1 MTLKLG
7 IVMDPIQSI
16 NIKKD
21 SSFAMLLEAQH
32 RKYDIYYMEMSDL
45 FIENNQAS
53 AYAQRLQVEDKPDSW
68 YQFAD
73 SLEPDNS
80 PELVNSPELDNSPE
94 QDNSPSTISLSELD
108 VILMRKDPPF
118 DMEYIYATYI
128 LEMAE
133 QAGTLIINKPRSLR
147 DANEKLFTHQFP
159 DCTVPTLVS
168 RNKEQFKQF
177 LTQHKD
183 IIVKPLGG
191 MGGHSIFRI
200 RENDPN
206 FNVIL
211 ETMTDHASQYIMA
224 QRFIPEI
231 TQGDKRIL
239 IIDGTPVD
247 YALARIPPKG
257 ETRGNLAAGGTGKG
271 VPLTERDYWIC
282 EQVAPKLKEMGLIFV
297 GMDVIGDYITE
308 INVTSPTCIRELD
321 SLYKLNISGLLMD
334 VIEKKVEEKVEEK
347 VEKKVKEQASGA
359 MIEH

>member
-1 MTLKLG
+1 MTIKLG
-7 IVMDPIQSI
+7 IVMDSIQSI

-21 SSFAMLLEAQH
+21 SSFAMLLEAQ
-32 RKYDIYYMEMSDL
+32 RRGYEIYYMEMSDL
-45 FIENNQAS
+45 FIENNQAR
-53 AYAQRLQVEDKPDSW
+53 AFTQRLRVDDDKNKW
-68 YQFAD
+68 YQFIASTAPDENAEETAD
-73 SLEPDNS
+73 
-80 PELVNSPELDNSPE
+80 VM
-94 QDNSPSTISLSELD
+94 PSVIELSELD
-108 VILMRKDPPF
+108 TILMRKDPPF

-128 LEMAE
+128 LEMAA
-133 QAGTLIINKPRSLR
+133 QSGTLVVNNPKSLR

-200 RENDPN
+200 KENDPN
-206 FNVIL
+206 LNVIL

-231 TQGDKRIL
+231 SQGDKRIL
-239 IIDGTPVD
+239 IINGTPVD

-271 VPLTERDYWIC
+271 IPLSERDYWLC
-282 EQVAPKLKEMGLIFV
+282 EQVAPRLKEMGLIFV

-321 SLYKLNISGLLMD
+321 SLYRLNISALLMD
-334 VIEKKVEEKVEEK
+334 VIEEKIAGKAAGVSLEN
-347 VEKKVKEQASGA
+347 
-359 MIEH
+359 

>member
-21 SSFAMLLEAQH
+21 SSFSMLLEAQH

-53 AYAQRLQVEDKPDSW
+53 AYAQRLQVEDNPDSW

-73 SLEPDNS
+73 SPERDNGPGRDNGPEP
-80 PELVNSPELDNSPE
+80 
-94 QDNSPSTISLSELD
+94 DNSPSTISLSELD

-177 LTQHKD
+177 LTQHRD

-231 TQGDKRIL
+231 SQGDKRIL
-239 IIDGTPVD
+239 LINGTPVD
-247 YALARIPPKG
+247 FALARIPPKG
-257 ETRGNLAAGGTGKG
+257 ETRGNLAAGGTGQG
-271 VPLTERDYWIC
+271 VPLTKRDYWLC
-282 EQVAPKLKEMGLIFV
+282 EQVSPKLKDMGLMFV

-321 SLYKLNISGLLMD
+321 SLYNLNISGLLMD
-334 VIEKKVEEKVEEK
+334 IIEAKVNRKVNEKS
-347 VEKKVKEQASGA
+347 SGA

>member
-32 RKYDIYYMEMSDL
+32 RNYDLYYMEMSDL
-45 FIENNQAS
+45 FIEDNQAK
-53 AYAQRLQVEDKPDSW
+53 AYTQCLRLEDNADNW
-68 YQFAD
+68 YQFID
-73 SLEPDNS
+73 MPGTD
-80 PELVNSPELDNSPE
+80 NSPELDNSPE
-94 QDNSPSTISLSELD
+94 PDNSPEVDNSPAVISLSELD

-128 LEMAE
+128 LEIAE

-159 DCTVPTLVS
+159 HCTTPTLVS

-177 LTQHKD
+177 LKQHRD

-200 RENDPN
+200 KENDPN
-206 FNVIL
+206 LNVIL
-211 ETMTDHASQYIMA
+211 ETMTDHGSQYIMA

-231 TQGDKRIL
+231 SQGDKRIL
-239 IIDGTPVD
+239 IINGIPVN
-247 YALARIPPKG
+247 YALARIPPEG
-257 ETRGNLAAGGTGKG
+257 ETRGNLAAGGKGQG
-271 VPLTERDYWIC
+271 VPLTKRDYWLC
-282 EQVAPKLKEMGLIFV
+282 EQVSQKLKDMGLIFV

-321 SLYKLNISGLLMD
+321 TLYNLNISALLMD
-334 VIEKKVEEKVEEK
+334 FIEERVEEKVAEG
-347 VEKKVKEQASGA
+347 VKKKASGA